1 MFLAVAAAAVLV
13 AMRLVAAAAGSAYS
27 PYSHLH
33 LPTRHGDR
41 AVLLALLFGL
51 IVGLILT
58 LTSRDRRRLRLELGD
73 EGSVAMDL
81 AAAQGLVGDE
91 LGRHPD
97 VLRAQP
103 EVTASGAALRARV
116 WVTARP
122 LLAAEQMQRDLT
134 KMTRDGLERATGLP
148 VDDVRV
154 QVKVV
159 AARQLR
165 RYL

>member
-41 AVLLALLFGL
+41 AVLLALAVGL

-81 AAAQGLVGDE
+81 AAAQGLVRDE

-97 VLRAQP
+97 VLRVRP
-103 EVTASGAALRARV
+103 EVTASGASLRARV
-116 WVTARP
+116 WVAARP
-122 LLAAEQMQRDLT
+122 LLSADQVQRDLT

-148 VDDVRV
+148 VDDARV
-154 QVKVV
+154 HVKVV